1 MKNSTRTIAYEG
13 STLEI
18 NLPVA
23 VRGKLSKSGKSQVH
37 SNVNGTKDFPT
48 MMTSVAIDS
57 KYVEGADEGRNY
69 FLVAGV
75 WSVAKKVEETKTKVK
90 KSPKLPDFSTMTLKQ
105 IQDWA
110 EKQTK

>member
-1 MKNSTRTIAYEG
+1 M
-13 STLEI
+13 
-18 NLPVA
+18 
-23 VRGKLSKSGKSQVH
+23 
-37 SNVNGTKDFPT
+37 
-48 MMTSVAIDS
+48 
-57 KYVEGADEGRNY
+57 
-69 FLVAGV
+69 AGV